1 MNEVTATDE
10 LPAAKQIAEI
20 ADGIVMVEAGGTVAA
35 GAAVASD
42 ASGNITISST
52 NTWRPVYAWKLSE
65 LAGDNDTIDEV
76 LANTTGTNPL
86 RFGSSFAYDST
97 TNNELELVW
106 LEIDSSGNKTYAI

>member
-1 MNEVTATDE
+1 MFPTGNTASGSF
-10 LPAAKQIAEI
+10 KI
-20 ADGIVMVEAGGTVAA
+20 AGGGSTT
-35 GAAVASD
+35 VASD

-65 LAGDNDTIDEV
+65 LTGKDDTIDEV

-106 LEIDSSGNKTYAI
+106 LEIDSSGNKTYAIWYMEKQKLIYVESKA